1 LVTDFHKAICTTPAH
16 GYYAARTGRE
26 LDAAVNHL
34 KAIGTTIFERARALE
49 ATEPLEKQ
57 ERLF

>member
-1 LVTDFHKAICTTPAH
+1 LVTDFHKAIC
-16 GYYAARTGRE
+16 
-26 LDAAVNHL
+26 
-34 KAIGTTIFERARALE
+34 TTIFERARALE